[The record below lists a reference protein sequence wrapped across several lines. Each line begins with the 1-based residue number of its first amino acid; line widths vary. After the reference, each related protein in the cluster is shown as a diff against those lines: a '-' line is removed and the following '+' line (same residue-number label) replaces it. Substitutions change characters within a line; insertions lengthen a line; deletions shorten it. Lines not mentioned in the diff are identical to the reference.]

1 MKQGPAK
8 SVSPH
13 HTQQDPSNKTHTH
26 THRHLSWGAAQHPPD
41 EGAAVCVIQVGMEL
55 ECDHAAQAAT
65 ATWPRSLVK
74 THTHNVSTPLLRHWF
89 PKCFLRALA
98 SSPTLNPVDRAIAH
112 QEATKMKTS
121 CPRAW
126 APAPFLAQPSSAPLR
141 RLLPLRSPSHLRLQQ
156 TCWVFI
162 IWFQAGMMVSAVS
175 SLGTEQAVGRQGF
188 SPGPQ
193 CSTDTA
199 MQLHLLLCSVHRHRP
214 HPPDSGSVCHCN
226 LQRPSLASL
235 GRRVTFELFRS

>member
-1 MKQGPAK
+1 MTMRLRLLPPTGQGVQLK
-8 SVSPH
+8 
-13 HTQQDPSNKTHTH
+13 HTH
-26 THRHLSWGAAQHPPD
+26 TTL
-41 EGAAVCVIQVGMEL
+41 
-55 ECDHAAQAAT
+55 
-65 ATWPRSLVK
+65 
-74 THTHNVSTPLLRHWF
+74 STPLLRHWF

-141 RLLPLRSPSHLRLQQ
+141 HLLPLRSPSHLHLQQ

-162 IWFQAGMMVSAVS
+162 IWFQAGMMVSAAG

-193 CSTDTA
+193 CST
-199 MQLHLLLCSVHRHRP
+199 HRHGYAVTP
-214 HPPDSGSVCHCN
+214 ATVQCAPAPTT
-226 LQRPSLASL
+226 PS
-235 GRRVTFELFRS
+235 